1 MPSPHAEWMGS
12 SVGRAPGVMIQGVA
26 RSNRAPSTKL
36 YAVGRRDLSPGLRTA
51 QIGHAL
57 ISWVLARGRPPDN
70 LVVLEVP
77 GLAELEALAT
87 RLGAG
92 ALGFREP
99 DLNDELTAIA
109 VDPGLGRELRD
120 LPLMG

>member
-1 MPSPHAEWMGS
+1 
-12 SVGRAPGVMIQGVA
+12 
-26 RSNRAPSTKL
+26 
-36 YAVGRRDLSPGLRTA
+36 
-51 QIGHAL
+51 L